1 MLYRKR
7 DPHTKLVQGFSIEV
21 LAMTSC
27 SDEGNPPGLSQLD
40 KDKLLLLQVQAEV
53 RRAF

>member
-1 MLYRKR
+1 MLYRKH
-7 DPHTKLVQGFSIEV
+7 DPHTTLVQGLSIEV
-21 LAMTSC
+21 LAMTCC
-27 SDEGNPPGLSQLD
+27 SDEGNLPGLLQLD